1 MPGFGRS
8 YGKKPTKKMSK
19 KKPVGAKR
27 AKGKKGVKAKKGR
40 YGG

>member
-8 YGKKPTKKMSK
+8 YGKKPVKKMSK
-19 KKPVGAKR
+19 KKPAGAKR

-40 YGG
+40 YGA